1 MDAYANIDDLESRW
15 KALGVDEQKKAEAL
29 LLDASYHLKA
39 LLEKKRGEDFEI
51 DDVLAHNLKVVVCNI
66 VMRSMNTRPDL
77 FGVSQMSITADVYS
91 QSFTPINSTG
101 DMRLTDEEAKLLG
114 LKSAKVGFVHQT
126 FKEK

>member
-1 MDAYANIDDLESRW
+1 MNAYAEISDLESRW
-15 KALGVDEQKKAEAL
+15 KTLNADEQKKAEAL

-39 LLEKKRGEDFEI
+39 LLEKNRGADFEI
-51 DDVLAHNLKVVVCNI
+51 DDVLAHNLKVVTCNI
-66 VMRSMNTRPDL
+66 VMRSMTTRPDF

-101 DMRLTDEEAKLLG
+101 DMRLTDEEEKLLG
-114 LKSAKVGFVHQT
+114 LKSAKVGFIHPT

>member
-1 MDAYANIDDLESRW
+1 MNVYAEISDLESRW
-15 KALGVDEQKKAEAL
+15 KPLDLDEQQKAKAL
-29 LLDASYHLKA
+29 IEDASYHLKA
-39 LLEKKRGEDFEI
+39 LLEKKRGADFEI

-66 VMRSMNTRPDL
+66 VMRSMNTRPDF

-101 DMRLTDEEAKLLG
+101 DMRLTDEEEKLLG
-114 LKSAKVGFVHQT
+114 LKSAKVGFVHPS